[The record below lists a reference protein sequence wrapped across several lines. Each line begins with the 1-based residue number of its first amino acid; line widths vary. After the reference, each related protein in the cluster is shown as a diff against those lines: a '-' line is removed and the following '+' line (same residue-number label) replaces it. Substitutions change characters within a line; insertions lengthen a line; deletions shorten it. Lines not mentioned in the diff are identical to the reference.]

1 MANTKTRHRTKVGKR
16 NQVTIPASM
25 LRELGVGP
33 GQSVELEMVGRQVVV
48 RNAMDAI
55 DRAYGILKRM
65 GVQPLTG
72 DELTTIEREAHAARV
87 ARREERDARTRGA

>member
-25 LRELGVGP
+25 LRELGVAP
-33 GQSVELEMVGRQVVV
+33 GQSVELEVVGRQVVV

-65 GVQPLTG
+65 GVQPLTVVTL
-72 DELTTIEREAHAARV
+72 DDAIREARELRQERATARY
-87 ARREERDARTRGA
+87 ERMLDG